1 MANRKLIRPDADVK
15 KEISPRGARRKQ
27 APPEQTNAEEYYY
40 LKQMANKT
48 PMVVVLVNDEE
59 LHGWIEWY
67 DKDVIKLNRKAEPNL
82 VIPKQ
87 SIRYLFKAA
96 ELRGRR
102 SRRAASDGD
111 SGSDA
116 ESAED

>member
-87 SIRYLFKAA
+87 SIRYLFKAS

-102 SRRAASDGD
+102 GRRVASDGD
-111 SGSDA
+111 SDADSD
-116 ESAED
+116 SAED